1 MVGLPLRNNNRSLMP
16 SLQVLLLPLA
26 CVASA
31 AAATDEQSRQ
41 GSRVQQ
47 PDDAATT
54 ATSQGPEDSRSRR
67 LQEAA
72 GGPSAQAVLLDLKAD
87 LEAGW
92 THNLLESWTAETVSS
107 PLLRHV
113 LGGIAF
119 GSQEALQRVLVRRS
133 PATRIPSTK
142 RTRGGCT
149 CGATLPRRMAG
160 RRHCARCTLLARHVA
175 AAVLTLV
182 ARRAARAA
190 GARRFLQNLPMTR
203 MGRKKAQRLY
213 SVGIK
218 ELFVTPKGFR
228 LE

>member
-54 ATSQGPEDSRSRR
+54 ATSQGQEDSRSRR

-113 LGGIAF
+113 TCLAALLLAGTAARPRPQEPCDKDSFDKADEGWMYVRCNAPWPDGRPTTLCALHTFGLTPCSRSADLGCASCCSRRC
-119 GSQEALQRVLVRRS
+119 SQVPAELANDHDGPEEGAASLQR
-133 PATRIPSTK
+133 
-142 RTRGGCT
+142 G
-149 CGATLPRRMAG
+149 
-160 RRHCARCTLLARHVA
+160 H
-175 AAVLTLV
+175 
-182 ARRAARAA
+182 
-190 GARRFLQNLPMTR
+190 
-203 MGRKKAQRLY
+203 
-213 SVGIK
+213 
-218 ELFVTPKGFR
+218 
-228 LE
+228 

>member
-54 ATSQGPEDSRSRR
+54 ATTSQPQEGSRSRR

-113 LGGIAF
+113 
-119 GSQEALQRVLVRRS
+119 
-133 PATRIPSTK
+133 T
-142 RTRGGCT
+142 
-149 CGATLPRRMAG
+149 
-160 RRHCARCTLLARHVA
+160 
-175 AAVLTLV
+175 
-182 ARRAARAA
+182 
-190 GARRFLQNLPMTR
+190 
-203 MGRKKAQRLY
+203 
-213 SVGIK
+213 
-218 ELFVTPKGFR
+218 
-228 LE
+228 

>member
-113 LGGIAF
+113 LGSIAF
-119 GSQEALQRVLVRRS
+119 G
-133 PATRIPSTK
+133 
-142 RTRGGCT
+142 
-149 CGATLPRRMAG
+149 
-160 RRHCARCTLLARHVA
+160 RHCSASSSAGALRQGFLRQSGRGVDVRAVQRSLAGWQADDTV
-175 AAVLTLV
+175 
-182 ARRAARAA
+182 RAAH
-190 GARRFLQNLPMTR
+190 FWPDTLQP
-203 MGRKKAQRLY
+203 QC
-213 SVGIK
+213 
-218 ELFVTPKGFR
+218 
-228 LE
+228 

>member
-1 MVGLPLRNNNRSLMP
+1 MIVQQVRAGAGALSTMVGLPLRNNNRSLMP

-54 ATSQGPEDSRSRR
+54 ATVTSQDSRSRR

-113 LGGIAF
+113 LGSIAF
-119 GSQEALQRVLVRRS
+119 GSSASSSAGALRQGFLRQSGRGVDVRAVQRSL
-133 PATRIPSTK
+133 
-142 RTRGGCT
+142 
-149 CGATLPRRMAG
+149 AG
-160 RRHCARCTLLARHVA
+160 WQADDTV
-175 AAVLTLV
+175 
-182 ARRAARAA
+182 RAAH
-190 GARRFLQNLPMTR
+190 FWPDTLQP
-203 MGRKKAQRLY
+203 QC
-213 SVGIK
+213 
-218 ELFVTPKGFR
+218 
-228 LE
+228 